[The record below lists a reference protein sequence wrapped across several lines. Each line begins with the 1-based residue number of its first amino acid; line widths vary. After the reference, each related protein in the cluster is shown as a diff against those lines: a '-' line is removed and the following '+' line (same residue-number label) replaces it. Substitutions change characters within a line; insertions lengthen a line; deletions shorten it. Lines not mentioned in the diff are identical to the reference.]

1 MRAST
6 TDLYEA
12 AFLVCAG
19 HGLADTWVDSG
30 RSRAAVVFVFDDEND
45 LCEHQRNYRTGA
57 ATVNVA
63 EFRRQINVLRDRIRS
78 VTTEE
83 KMPRRGP
90 RRDPETRRNQ
100 NHANTHRSR
109 P

>member
-63 EFRRQINVLRDRIRS
+63 DYRRQINVLRDRIRS
-78 VTTEE
+78 VT
-83 KMPRRGP
+83 KPPLRG
-90 RRDPETRRNQ
+90 PETRRNQ
-100 NHANTHRSR
+100 NHDHTHRR
-109 P
+109 HA